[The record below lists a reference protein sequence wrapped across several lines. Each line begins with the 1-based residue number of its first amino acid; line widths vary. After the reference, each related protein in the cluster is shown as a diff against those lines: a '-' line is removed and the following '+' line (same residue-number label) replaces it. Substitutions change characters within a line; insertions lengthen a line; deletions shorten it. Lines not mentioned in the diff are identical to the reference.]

1 MKHTKSFVNLIA
13 ALVLVSSAFAA
24 PNELVPPGKVA
35 SKAEVWLPVKTR
47 FSGFALP
54 AGQYQLQHR
63 INGSDHIMA
72 FIQLKAGDSLSAV
85 STGKV
90 MPVMVRCR
98 LEQLPAKAS
107 QTAFYSVAEG
117 DANRAIKL
125 EIKGEIVAHVFPM
138 PAALGPTP

>member
-1 MKHTKSFVNLIA
+1 MVHTKRLINLIA
-13 ALVLVSSAFAA
+13 VSVLLGGAFASA
-24 PNELVPPGKVA
+24 ADDLVPGKVS

-72 FIQLKAGDSLSAV
+72 FIQLKAGGSLSAL

-98 LEQLPAKAS
+98 LEQLPVKVS

-125 EIKGEIVAHVFPM
+125 EIKGESVAHVFPM